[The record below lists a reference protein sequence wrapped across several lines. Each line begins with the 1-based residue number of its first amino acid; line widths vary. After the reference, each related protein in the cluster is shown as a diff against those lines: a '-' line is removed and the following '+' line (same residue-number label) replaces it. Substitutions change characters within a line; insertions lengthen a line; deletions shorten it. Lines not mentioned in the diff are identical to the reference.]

1 MKIFHSKTNL
11 CSVTI
16 RFARLKI
23 WNELKKKYME
33 MLDNVLFEVT
43 ASDDCF
49 LLIDYYNAKTEFE
62 QIDIIP
68 ILKYMLNVIMI

>member
-1 MKIFHSKTNL
+1 
-11 CSVTI
+11 
-16 RFARLKI
+16 
-23 WNELKKKYME
+23 

-49 LLIDYYNAKTEFE
+49 LLIDHYNAKTEFE
-62 QIDIIP
+62 QTDIIP

>member
-1 MKIFHSKTNL
+1 
-11 CSVTI
+11 
-16 RFARLKI
+16 
-23 WNELKKKYME
+23 ME